1 MENNKSFESL
11 EKEET
16 QLIPLLR
23 TCLRQFCANWIWF
36 LLSVI
41 VCVALGYLYQ
51 QRQSRVYQRQA
62 VMLIEDADPTAGMRS
77 SARRNSGSMSTL
89 LELNGIS
96 VGDNLINEMFI
107 LTSCRLME
115 RVVDTLQLDV
125 DYTIRHNL
133 HDVTLYRDRP
143 FEIEFENNTKTAQSF
158 KVRIEDSKTFTLYD
172 FHVAPA
178 KKGEEVDYENVEV
191 RLHSNELKET
201 PAGKLRIVTNA
212 AIAEFPTEKV
222 VSVTRLPKDVAA
234 AVYASKVS
242 ATEYDKESS
251 LIVLSCNDV
260 NPDRAEDIVYQVYD
274 AYKQDVVDNKNRVAY
289 STASFIDERIR
300 LIGEDLSGVEN
311 QMADFKRSNQLISF
325 EQNAQAYIAESTT
338 ARKQTIELE
347 TELAVTKYLT
357 EFLQDQ
363 SKYFETIP
371 VLSLPNATFSTLI
384 AEYNKMM
391 IDRNRLVSNSSESS
405 PAVRDLD
412 RQLAS
417 MRSSILSSVNSY
429 VASVEL
435 QLKRAR
441 QNESAITGRLGSVPE
456 QEKEGLDILRQQE
469 LKSALYTYLL
479 NKREEVALQMA
490 ISEANVRLVEG
501 PLGSNQPV
509 SPRKSLIL
517 LISFVI
523 GVLLPSAVLWLK
535 MTLDVSISGRKDV
548 EEATNIPIVGEVPH
562 YVASNPEHAHPL
574 LITDV
579 EGDAPIMEAFRLVRY
594 GLNFMRHSAKVFIT
608 TSASSGQGKSFISCN
623 LANILGT
630 TGKRVLLIDADI
642 RKRDVSK
649 AFGNSRGLT
658 AILAD
663 DEDTLTLSD
672 VVIPNGISE
681 NVDFLPA
688 GKMPPNPS
696 EMLMSDKLDTII
708 DMARAAYDYVVIDTT
723 PTLVVADAGIVNRVA
738 DITLFVMR
746 VGVQSKDFLPELENM
761 YHAKKFRNLCIVVND
776 ADLRDSGGYGYGY
789 GYGYNHSGGRKQKK
803 GPFWKKRKA

>member
-1 MENNKSFESL
+1 MENHSSFEGP
-11 EKEET
+11 EKDET

-23 TCLRQFCANWIWF
+23 TCLSQLRAHWTWF

-41 VCVALGYLYQ
+41 VCLALGYLYQ
-51 QRQSRVYQRQA
+51 QRQARVYQRQA
-62 VMLIEDADPTAGMRS
+62 VMLIEDADPTSDMRTS
-77 SARRNSGSMSTL
+77 TRRSRGSVSTL

-133 HDVTLYRDRP
+133 HEVTLYRERP
-143 FEIEFENNTKTAQSF
+143 FEIVFEEKPRKPQAF

-172 FHVAPA
+172 FQLAESDKQPDI
-178 KKGEEVDYENVEV
+178 KI
-191 RLHSNELKET
+191 RLHANELKQT
-201 PAGKLRIVTNA
+201 PVGRLRIVTNA
-212 AIAEFPTEKV
+212 AIREFPTEKV
-222 VSVTRLPKDVAA
+222 VSVTRLPKDIAA
-234 AVYASKVS
+234 AVYAGKVS

-251 LIVLSCNDV
+251 LIVLTCNDV
-260 NPDRAEDIVYQVYD
+260 NPDRSEDIVREVYE
-274 AYKQDVVDNKNRVAY
+274 AYKQDVVDNKNRVAN
-289 STASFIDERIR
+289 STAAFIDERIR
-300 LIGEDLSGVEN
+300 LIGEDLSGVETR
-311 QMADFKRSNQLISF
+311 MAQFKRNSQLINF
-325 EQNAQAYIAESTT
+325 EQNAQAYISESSS
-338 ARKQTIELE
+338 ARKQTLELE
-347 TELAVTKYLT
+347 TQLAVTRYLT
-357 EFLQDQ
+357 DFLQDQ
-363 SKYFETIP
+363 SKKFETIP
-371 VLSLPNATFSTLI
+371 VLSLPNASFSPLI
-384 AEYNKMM
+384 TDYNKMM
-391 IDRNRLVSNSSESS
+391 IERNRLVDNSSENS

-412 RQLAS
+412 RQLTS

-429 VASVEL
+429 VSSLDL

-441 QNESAITGRLGSVPE
+441 INESSITGKIGSVPE
-456 QEKEGLDILRQQE
+456 QEKEGLDIQRQQE

-490 ISEANVRLVEG
+490 INEANVRLVEG
-501 PLGSNQPV
+501 PLGSDKPV
-509 SPRKSLIL
+509 SPRKRLIL
-517 LISFVI
+517 LISFVV
-523 GVLLPSAVLWLK
+523 GVLLPSAIIWLK

-548 EEATNIPIVGEVPH
+548 EEKTNIPIVGEVPH
-562 YVASNPEHAHPL
+562 YVATNTEGGNPL

-579 EGDAPIMEAFRLVRY
+579 ESDAPIMEAFRLVRY

-630 TGKRVLLIDADI
+630 TGKRVLLVDADI

-663 DEDTLTLSD
+663 DEDSITLSD
-672 VVIPNGISE
+672 VVIPNGVCQ

-696 EMLMSDKLDTII
+696 ELLMSDKLDTIV
-708 DMARAAYDYVVIDTT
+708 DMARAAYDYIVIDTT
-723 PTLVVADAGIVNRVA
+723 PTLVVADAGIINRVA

-789 GYGYNHSGGRKQKK
+789 GYGYNHSGGKKQKK
-803 GPFWKKRKA
+803 GPFWKKRNA